1 MVGPARLRSTWRWIL
16 AIAMASSCSTRA
28 PVSIPPRHAV
38 EPRAGT
44 PARDVASTAI
54 ERWGPDITG
63 FMALPSGA
71 DSLRWRL
78 ALIDQA
84 KSSLE
89 VQYYLWHAD
98 VSGALILD
106 HLMAAAERGVAVRII
121 VDDFKV
127 EASREVLAGLAAHP
141 NLDLRLFNVF
151 SSTPGRGGRG
161 LEIVGKRRLNHRMH
175 NKMLV
180 ADDSIAIVGGRN
192 VGDEYSGIADEQVFV
207 DMDVLVAGPAVPR
220 ISRAFDTYW
229 NAPTASPAESLAKR
243 PMPRAQA
250 WAAMRE
256 RIAELLAEA
265 RVHPQRYVP
274 DADEAAEM
282 FATLTDR
289 MTPGTT
295 RVLFDDPDVGEQVP
309 AQMMDSLRGIAADAK
324 DEVLISSPYFV
335 PDAPMM
341 SSLEELTARGVRVVI
356 LTNSLATNDVLPV
369 HTVYKQH
376 RKPLLRLG
384 AELYELRHD
393 AGSRA
398 DLVEPDAGA
407 RWLAL
412 HAKLVVIDRKR
423 VFVGTLNLDP
433 RSMYLNTEFG
443 IVAEAPA
450 LADTVARFILRH
462 TEPTNAWRVEL
473 APRGGLRFV
482 SSRGQRRIQPA
493 RNFGQRLGDWV
504 FGFLPLE
511 GLI

>member
-1 MVGPARLRSTWRWIL
+1 MRSTRTWLL
-16 AIAMASSCSTRA
+16 AATMLMSCSSRA
-28 PVSIPPRHAV
+28 PVAVPPQHAL
-38 EPRAGT
+38 EPRERT
-44 PARDVASTAI
+44 PARDVANEAAR
-54 ERWGPDITG
+54 RWGPDVAG
-63 FMALPSGA
+63 FMAVPTGA

-84 KSSLE
+84 RSSLD

-98 VSGALILD
+98 VSGALVLG

-127 EASREVLAGLAAHP
+127 EASREVLAGLADHAK
-141 NLDLRLFNVF
+141 LDLRLFNVF

-161 LEIVGKRRLNHRMH
+161 LEIVANRRLNHRMH

-180 ADDSIAIVGGRN
+180 VDDSIAIVGGRN
-192 VGDEYSGIADEQVFV
+192 IGDDYSGLADEQVFV
-207 DMDVLVAGPAVPR
+207 DMDVLVAGAPVQQ

-229 NAPTASPAESLAKR
+229 NAPTAYPAESLAKA

-250 WAAMRE
+250 WAAMRK
-256 RIAELLAEA
+256 RIAELVADA
-265 RVHPQRYVP
+265 RVHAQRYVP
-274 DADEAAEM
+274 DEGTAAEM
-282 FATLTDR
+282 FETLTGE

-295 RVLFDDPDVGEQVP
+295 RVLFDDPDVQEQSP
-309 AQMMDSLRGIAADAK
+309 AQMMDSLRGIAADARE
-324 DEVLISSPYFV
+324 EVLISSPYFV
-335 PDAPMM
+335 PDAPMLD
-341 SSLEELTARGVRVVI
+341 SLQELKARGVRVVI

-376 RKPLLRLG
+376 RKALVRGG

-393 AGSRA
+393 ASSRA
-398 DLVEPDAGA
+398 DLVEPEAGA
-407 RWLAL
+407 RWLSL
-412 HAKLVVIDRKR
+412 HAKLVVVDRKR

-450 LADTVARFILRH
+450 LADVVARFILHH

-473 APRGGLRFV
+473 APKGGLRFT

-493 RNFGQRLGDWV
+493 RNFGQRIGDWV
-504 FGFLPLE
+504 LGFLPLE
-511 GLI
+511 NLI